1 MKNNEGTI
9 NSYKEQKRGMDF
21 GLVNHLK
28 QQSLN
33 FFNHTPLLVKHF
45 PEQTFKVHVPTY
57 L

>member
-1 MKNNEGTI
+1 M